1 MDRLRSRRNAARGAV
16 IAVPM
21 ALFLMT
27 ISANG
32 IAQALPDAV
41 PESVGLSSER
51 LNRVDALFESY
62 ITDGRMAG
70 VVVAIARNGK
80 LAHFRTLGRMD
91 MAKAQPMREDAIFRM
106 ASMTKPITSTAVMM
120 LYEEGHFQL
129 EDPASRYIP
138 ELSGMKPE
146 ITSAEGVEAR
156 EMSIRDLLTHTS
168 GLPGNGQDPRHNQ
181 VWLNLDLTLQQQM
194 AEVGKQPLA
203 YMPGTEWR
211 YSEATN
217 ILGYLIEVVSEQ
229 SIDVFFEERIL
240 QPLGMVNTGFF
251 VPQAESHRMPA
262 VYEVNEDGVT
272 ENRWSEPLA
281 AELRLPRAP
290 RGTGGL
296 FSTANDYLRFAQ
308 MLLNGGELEG
318 VRLLSPKTVEL
329 MTMDHLPPEVN
340 IPDQNLVGYGWGLGV
355 RVRTDVAESQ
365 LLGSIG
371 EYGWAG
377 AYGTYF
383 LVDPKEDLVA
393 MFLPQLRGSGFFPIR
408 QQFNNAVYQALVN

>member
-1 MDRLRSRRNAARGAV
+1 MDRLRSQGNSARVAV
-16 IAVPM
+16 LM
-21 ALFLMT
+21 ALSLMT
-27 ISANG
+27 IPANG
-32 IAQALPDAV
+32 IAQALPEAM

-51 LNRVDALFESY
+51 LSRVDALFESY

-91 MAKAQPMREDAIFRM
+91 MTKAQPMREDAIFRM

-129 EDPASRYIP
+129 GDPASRYIP

-146 ITSAEGVEAR
+146 ITSTEGVEAR
-156 EMSIRDLLTHTS
+156 EMSILDLLTHTS

-203 YMPGTEWR
+203 YVPGTEWR

-229 SIDVFFEERIL
+229 SIDVFLEERIL
-240 QPLGMVNTGFF
+240 RPLGMVDTGFF
-251 VPQAESHRMPA
+251 VPQAESHRLPA

-272 ENRWSEPLA
+272 EDRWSVPLA
-281 AELRLPRAP
+281 RELRLPKAP

-308 MLLNGGELEG
+308 MLLNGGELGG

-329 MTMDHLPPEVN
+329 MMMDHLPLEVS
-340 IPDQNLVGYGWGLGV
+340 IPAQNLAGYGWGLGV
-355 RVRTDVAESQ
+355 RVRTNVAESQ
-365 LLGSIG
+365 LLGSVG